1 MATRFGGFLFSR
13 RNGAELLLSGQAY
26 ELVEIEGLAPLRP
39 HFPEIDVIPAVHS
52 FHAITFLPNA
62 YRLACYYTMD
72 NFLISRTRP
81 APHPASSPVDCMAN
95 VIIRLGPL
103 WEIKQ

>member
-1 MATRFGGFLFSR
+1 MATRFSGFLFSC
-13 RNGAELLLSGQAY
+13 RNGAQLLLSGQPY
-26 ELVEIEGLAPLRP
+26 ELVEIESLAPLRP
-39 HFPEIDVIPAVHS
+39 NFPEIDVIPAVHS

-81 APHPASSPVDCMAN
+81 SPHPAPSPVNCMPN
-95 VIIRLGPL
+95 VIIRLGAL
-103 WEIKQ
+103 WEIK

>member
-1 MATRFGGFLFSR
+1 MATRFGGYLFSCC
-13 RNGAELLLSGQAY
+13 NGAQLLLSGQPY
-26 ELVEIEGLAPLRP
+26 ELVEIESLAPLRP
-39 HFPEIDVIPAVHS
+39 HFPEIDMIPAVHS

-62 YRLACYYTMD
+62 YRLACYDAMD
-72 NFLISRTRP
+72 NFFISRTGP
-81 APHPASSPVDCMAN
+81 SPHPASSPVNCVAN